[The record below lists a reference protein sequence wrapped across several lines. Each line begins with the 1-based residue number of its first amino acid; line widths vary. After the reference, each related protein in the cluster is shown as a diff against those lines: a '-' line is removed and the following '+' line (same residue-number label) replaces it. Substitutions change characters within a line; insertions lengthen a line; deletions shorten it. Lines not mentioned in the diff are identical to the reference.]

1 MTTTQRKL
9 FFAASS
15 SSSSCDW
22 WREDDP
28 IFESMSYRRC
38 LSTVGHDDVENA
50 ICEHG
55 VSISHLLA
63 HMIASSFFS
72 PAGCCLSRILLLR
85 RRSNRPSFPC
95 ARPTSFRSF
104 TALYAFV
111 SYPTMKKRSSVLL
124 CILPSW
130 WKSSLFVT
138 KENWLQLPN
147 LATVSI
153 HTFKTRLTL
162 ISRIHH
168 QKNHKS
174 HSPGR
179 PTSAS
184 VLIWKIK

>member
-1 MTTTQRKL
+1 M
-9 FFAASS
+9 
-15 SSSSCDW
+15 
-22 WREDDP
+22 
-28 IFESMSYRRC
+28 
-38 LSTVGHDDVENA
+38 LSL
-50 ICEHG
+50 
-55 VSISHLLA
+55 S
-63 HMIASSFFS
+63 
-72 PAGCCLSRILLLR
+72 LSRILLLR

-111 SYPTMKKRSSVLL
+111 SYPYEEEELCSSPLG
-124 CILPSW
+124 

-184 VLIWKIK
+184 VLIWKIKFFSGNIDKWKSFEWEAHGNELLFRPHCSIYIYICDE